1 MLTRDHCY
9 PSDDSSL
16 ASHNYIRFHFMDGGR
31 LKIMN
36 RVLQEFEPG
45 ALFIISWQRNLIV
58 HVIITQIS
66 LRILDL
72 SRPASGLLGP

>member
-1 MLTRDHCY
+1 
-9 PSDDSSL
+9 
-16 ASHNYIRFHFMDGGR
+16 
-31 LKIMN
+31 MN
-36 RVLQEFEPG
+36 KVLQEFELG